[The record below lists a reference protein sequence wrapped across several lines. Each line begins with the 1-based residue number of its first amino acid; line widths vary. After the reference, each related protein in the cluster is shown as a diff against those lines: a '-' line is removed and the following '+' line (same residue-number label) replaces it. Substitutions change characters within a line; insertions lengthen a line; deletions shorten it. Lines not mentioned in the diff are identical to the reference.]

1 LCEHFS
7 DLLNTWLGL
16 AWKHQEGCPEKSHQ
30 QNCFS
35 ANSLSGGYPDPA
47 LQFLHNPSRNG
58 LKCSKKKPEMVE
70 LGTLI
75 LQFLHKPSR
84 SGLKCSKKK
93 PEMVELGNLIL
104 QFLHNSSR
112 SGLKCS
118 KKKPEMVELGTLI
131 LQFLHNPSRNGL
143 DCSKKKSDMEEL
155 HLPNVAQQY
164 LWLLLHSKM
173 DSLYN
178 TDLHSR

>member
-75 LQFLHKPSR
+75 LQFLH
-84 SGLKCSKKK
+84 
-93 PEMVELGNLIL
+93 
-104 QFLHNSSR
+104 
-112 SGLKCS
+112 
-118 KKKPEMVELGTLI
+118 
-131 LQFLHNPSRNGL
+131 NPSRNGL